1 MVAFLVKFMIVLL
14 GRHKGLRALLSNLR
28 ELVLAV
34 IFFVSKQFLVT
45 SRVRLI
51 LSLIEDE
58 LSVLLHGD

>member
-1 MVAFLVKFMIVLL
+1 MVVFLVKFMIVLL

>member
-14 GRHKGLRALLSNLR
+14 GRHKGLRALLSNLS

-51 LSLIEDE
+51 PSLIENE